1 MVCKLSE
8 DIRAKIQANFRGV
21 LASHGRPAV
30 EEIEVK
36 KSNLPDRVYEY
47 LTQERGLVDVSVDLA
62 ELLWDSQKGKSSSAG
77 LLLVATA
84 RLAGKRALLIVKLEQ
99 EGGLRAQDV
108 LVNGKRTFD
117 MSYFAD
123 LLMTEHNKIYK
134 AALFCVDGVSEDGPI
149 EGRAARP
156 PTGALR
162 IAILHPAGPVLV
174 VENRATFDS
183 AWHALRPARPSPY
196 AAVVFGG
203 GDAASALVTDLI
215 RLHDLTGVHPDR
227 IDYAGDV
234 DIAGIEAAHQFI
246 TIARTAGLTAH
257 ISLPARRPRH
267 DRRAGPRP
275 RSPCPGPLPRHAR
288 RGHRPA
294 GTSSARAAGTHRP
307 TRPEGHPLVGAPI
320 TSSPT
325 TSPCPLPAVT
335 LAERKALRAAFHQ
348 THATHRRVRATAPAT
363 TCWCLSTASGLR
375 PLHERRNLGSVTGRR
390 DQGHENR
397 HVPAHC
403 RRQAKLGRTSVP

>member
-8 DIRAKIQANFRGV
+8 DVRAKIQANFRGV

-156 PTGALR
+156 PPEPCA
-162 IAILHPAGPVLV
+162 
-174 VENRATFDS
+174 S
-183 AWHALRPARPSPY
+183 PS
-196 AAVVFGG
+196 
-203 GDAASALVTDLI
+203 S
-215 RLHDLTGVHPDR
+215 
-227 IDYAGDV
+227 
-234 DIAGIEAAHQFI
+234 
-246 TIARTAGLTAH
+246 
-257 ISLPARRPRH
+257 
-267 DRRAGPRP
+267 
-275 RSPCPGPLPRHAR
+275 
-288 RGHRPA
+288 
-294 GTSSARAAGTHRP
+294 
-307 TRPEGHPLVGAPI
+307 
-320 TSSPT
+320 
-325 TSPCPLPAVT
+325 
-335 LAERKALRAAFHQ
+335 HQ

-363 TCWCLSTASGLR
+363 TCWCLSF
-375 PLHERRNLGSVTGRR
+375 GRFTNA
-390 DQGHENR
+390 ET
-397 HVPAHC
+397 PA
-403 RRQAKLGRTSVP
+403 R